1 MFLVITARLQM
12 VLKKEGTPIKFG
24 VSPLTRYLDESCS
37 LMTLLQIYKRCDTDS
52 WIVFV
57 ALVKDF
63 DTIHHELMFSLFKK
77 IDEPDKPLKPE
88 VIIKLYKNFKFEV
101 SIGKS

>member
-52 WIVFV
+52 WVVFV

-63 DTIHHELMFSLFKK
+63 DTIHHKLMFSLLKK
-77 IDEPDKPLKPE
+77 STDRINP
-88 VIIKLYKNFKFEV
+88 
-101 SIGKS
+101 